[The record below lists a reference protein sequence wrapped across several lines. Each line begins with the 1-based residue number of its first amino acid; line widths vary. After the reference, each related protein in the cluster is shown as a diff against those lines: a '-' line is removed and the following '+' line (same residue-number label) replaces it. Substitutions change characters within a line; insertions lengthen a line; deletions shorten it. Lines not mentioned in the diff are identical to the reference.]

1 MRSGSLEEYAN
12 IARELMLRLLE
23 RMDVKAEMEG
33 SLTDGNVYVEIKGD
47 KDGILIGKHGR
58 TLEAL
63 QILINRMVNKQAK
76 DPVRV
81 LVDIDHYWDRR
92 SDSLARM
99 AGRLGERVKETGK
112 PITLGPYNAQER
124 RVIHVT
130 LKEDP
135 ALKTESLGEGA
146 FKRLTIAPRKKE
158 ETEI

>member
-1 MRSGSLEEYAN
+1 LEKYVN
-12 IARELMLRLLE
+12 IARELMICLLE
-23 RMDVKAEMEG
+23 RMEIRAEVDG
-33 SLTDGNVYVEIKGD
+33 SIKEGNVCLEIRGD

-63 QILINRMVNKQAK
+63 QVLMNRIINKQAK

-81 LVDIDHYWDRR
+81 LVDIDHYRDRR
-92 SDSLARM
+92 SESLARM
-99 AGRLGERVKETGK
+99 ASRLGERVKSTGEAVT
-112 PITLGPYNAQER
+112 IGPYTAQER

-135 ALKTESLGEGA
+135 ALKTESLGEGV
-146 FKRLTIAPRKKE
+146 FKRLTISPQRKE

>member
-1 MRSGSLEEYAN
+1 MEDYVN
-12 IARELMLRLLE
+12 IAREWVLGLLE
-23 RMDVKAEMEG
+23 RMDVRAEVEG
-33 SLTDGNVYVEIKGD
+33 SLKEGNVYLEIKGD

-63 QILINRMVNKQAK
+63 QLLINRMVNKKAK

-81 LVDIDHYWDRR
+81 FIDIDHYRDRR

-99 AGRLGERVKETGK
+99 AGRLGERVKSTGK
-112 PITLGPYNAQER
+112 AVTIGPYNAQER

-135 ALKTESLGEGA
+135 ALKTESLGEGV
-146 FKRLTIAPRKKE
+146 FKKLTISPQKKE

>member
-1 MRSGSLEEYAN
+1 MEEYVN
-12 IARELMLRLLE
+12 IARELMIGLLE
-23 RMDVKAEMEG
+23 RMEVRAEVDG
-33 SLTDGNVYVEIKGD
+33 SIKEGNVCLEIRGD

-63 QILINRMVNKQAK
+63 QVLMNRIINKQAK

-81 LVDIDHYWDRR
+81 LVDIDHYRDRR
-92 SDSLARM
+92 SESLARM
-99 AGRLGERVKETGK
+99 ASRLGERVKSTGEA
-112 PITLGPYNAQER
+112 ITIGPYNAQER

-135 ALKTESLGEGA
+135 ALKTESLGEGV
-146 FKRLTIAPRKKE
+146 FKRLTISPQRKE

>member
-12 IARELMLRLLE
+12 IARELVLRLLE
-23 RMDVKAEMEG
+23 RMDVKAEVEG
-33 SLTDGNVYVEIKGD
+33 SLRDGNVYVEIKGD

-124 RVIHVT
+124 RVIHVA
-130 LKEDP
+130 LKEDT

>member
-1 MRSGSLEEYAN
+1 MEEYVN
-12 IARELMLRLLE
+12 IARELMLGLLE
-23 RMDVKAEMEG
+23 RMEVRAEVEGFLKEG
-33 SLTDGNVYVEIKGD
+33 SVYLDIRGD
-47 KDGILIGKHGR
+47 TDGILIGKHGR

-63 QILINRMVNKQAK
+63 QVLMNRMVNKQAK

-81 LVDIDHYWDRR
+81 LVDIDHYRDRR

-99 AGRLGERVKETGK
+99 ASRLGERVKSTGK
-112 PITLGPYNAQER
+112 AITIGPYNAQER

-135 ALKTESLGEGA
+135 ALKTESLGEGV
-146 FKRLTIAPRKKE
+146 FKRLTISPQKKE